1 MDPQETITAIHDRLE
16 RAIGGVCK
24 MEDNT
29 PESIEKAHDI
39 IEDINS
45 SILMLDGLR
54 FAIRRGYHRVSVWP
68 EPNDQELKNNRHYYC
83 PNCKCHWY
91 AGRFWTRAEWD
102 AYVNEIEKEWRRL
115 WVGCCA
121 HIRDN
126 EEVE

>member
-29 PESIEKAHDI
+29 VESIEKAHDI

-54 FAIRRGYHRVSVWP
+54 FAIRRKYHRVQVWT
-68 EPNDQELKNNRHYYC
+68 EPDERELKNKRN
-83 PNCKCHWY
+83 
-91 AGRFWTRAEWD
+91 GWTD
-102 AYVNEIEKEWRRL
+102 
-115 WVGCCA
+115 
-121 HIRDN
+121 
-126 EEVE
+126 

>member
-1 MDPQETITAIHDRLE
+1 MDPQETITHIHDRLE

-29 PESIEKAHDI
+29 VESIEKAHDI

-68 EPNDQELKNNRHYYC
+68 EPDEQELKNKRN
-83 PNCKCHWY
+83 
-91 AGRFWTRAEWD
+91 GWTD
-102 AYVNEIEKEWRRL
+102 
-115 WVGCCA
+115 
-121 HIRDN
+121 
-126 EEVE
+126 

>member
-54 FAIRRGYHRVSVWP
+54 FAIRRKYHRVSVWP
-68 EPNDQELKNNRHYYC
+68 EPNEQELKNKRT
-83 PNCKCHWY
+83 
-91 AGRFWTRAEWD
+91 GWTD
-102 AYVNEIEKEWRRL
+102 
-115 WVGCCA
+115 
-121 HIRDN
+121 
-126 EEVE
+126 